1 MGEAEMCYLC
11 FSKNLLPMKAMTYAD
26 FLGQFAPEAVIV
38 ADGQFPRHPLPL
50 RVLREAAFVCC
61 CDGALETLLS
71 HSLTPQAIVGDGDS
85 LSTERKKQFA
95 DRLHIETEQEDND
108 LTKATRHC
116 QELGLRRIAYVGAT
130 GLREDH
136 TIGNI
141 SLLDEYSRKMG
152 LQVVM
157 LTDYGYF
164 LPVSGSCL
172 LPTFKGQQVS
182 VFNLSSRRIV
192 SQGLRWPTYPFTSW
206 WQGSLNEALGEEVRL
221 EADGGCVAFLTYQ
234 PKTDGRH

>member
-1 MGEAEMCYLC
+1 
-11 FSKNLLPMKAMTYAD
+11 MKAMTYAD
-26 FLGQFAPEAVIV
+26 FLEQFAPEAVIV

-61 CDGALETLLS
+61 CDGALETLLAKGII
-71 HSLTPQAIVGDGDS
+71 PQAIVGDGDS
-85 LSTERKKQFA
+85 LSAERKKQFA
-95 DRLHIETEQEDND
+95 AILHIETEQEDND

-116 QELGLRRIAYVGAT
+116 RQRGFQRIAYVGAT

-164 LPVSGSCL
+164 LPVSGRCL
-172 LPTFKGQQVS
+172 LHTFEGQQVS
-182 VFNLSSRRIV
+182 VFNLSSRHV
-192 SQGLRWPTYPFTSW
+192 ESQGLRWPAYSFTSW
-206 WQGSLNEALGEEVRL
+206 WQGTLNAALGDEVLL